1 MRRLRTSYVDDWE
14 DMELTDNPR
23 FHILGFAINPMRTLG
38 VLVVATVALLGLLFA
53 TNLSWIAEKPWLVLT
68 CTVVSLTGLVVIAGI
83 SVIMF
88 VAMARVLRRSRIQLA
103 RLDGATQEE
112 AQAESTR
119 FIRRTV
125 YGRMIIYSLTAVVIW
140 VVLGSSLIFP
150 WTTPLTYLGGVL
162 VALVLFVLYSI
173 YGDRIWAAWRA
184 RSKGRR

>member
-14 DMELTDNPR
+14 DMELTENPR
-23 FHILGFAINPMRTLG
+23 FHVLGFAINPMRTLG

-68 CTVVSLTGLVVIAGI
+68 CTVVSLTGLVAIAGI

-125 YGRMIIYSLTAVVIW
+125 YGRMIIYSLTAVVIR

-162 VALVLFVLYSI
+162 VAVVLFVLYSI